1 MVQTEGE
8 PEELLSVFGL
18 SENTGFVMAPFA
30 PDKKH
35 PVLVLHPDQSSDIMP
50 DRLLEETDGL
60 PRQVAELIDKVLSS
74 PPQKERVTPGK
85 RKHYAIDFANFHAHI
100 EAGEFAKVVL
110 ARCSREKND
119 GGFSPLQLFVKA
131 CNEYPRLFVALV
143 SSHRCGTWLM
153 ATPEVL
159 LEGDGKE
166 WCTMSLAG
174 TMKLSQQQLSFDDP
188 PAKGRHDDREMGW
201 NVKNIQEQRFVSTYI
216 TESLEQVATD
226 IEEKGPYTMRAG
238 DLVHLRSDFT
248 FTMPDKSK
256 VGELLHVLY
265 PTPAVCGLPKEEAR
279 DFIIHN
285 EFAPRLYYS
294 GFAGPLNMDEETH
307 LFVSLRC
314 MRIDAEGFNLYAGGG
329 LLGDSEEETE
339 WRETEDKM
347 ETMRRLIRD

>member
-35 PVLVLHPDQSSDIMP
+35 PVLVLHPDQSGDIMP

-119 GGFSPLQLFVKA
+119 GGLSPLQLFVKA

-279 DFIIHN
+279 DFISKIPDTDILPAPEKVDTSVFSDCFAAGAEILRERNGNGMEIEHVLREEKLEKRFYN
-285 EFAPRLYYS
+285 ES
-294 GFAGPLNMDEETH
+294 LNADITRYKH
-307 LFVSLRC
+307 TR
-314 MRIDAEGFNLYAGGG
+314 N
-329 LLGDSEEETE
+329 
-339 WRETEDKM
+339 
-347 ETMRRLIRD
+347 